1 MSLPITEDL
10 AEPERD
16 DGSAPAGDAT
26 RSAAIYPGD
35 SGLLPE
41 PARRALVQLL
51 TGPSLDAR
59 RHSRLW
65 PALLQYRELIESRL
79 SDLFLELILDLDR
92 QVAFTRQA
100 DTGELEAPILLRRSP
115 LTFLD
120 SALLLYLRQL
130 LVEADTRG
138 EPALLSLG
146 DMQEQL
152 GPYEPSDS
160 TDRVGFDKR
169 VRAAIEKAKKN
180 SLIGAIRGSE
190 GRFEIAATLKLL
202 FGAEEVATLTKIYE
216 NLSRE
221 TGDDAAT
228 QTPVRDG

>member
-1 MSLPITEDL
+1 MTSLPSTEDL
-10 AEPERD
+10 DEPRRD
-16 DGSAPAGDAT
+16 GESEQLDHTPE
-26 RSAAIYPGD
+26 AAALYAGD

-51 TGPSLDAR
+51 AGPSLDAR

-65 PALLQYRELIESRL
+65 PALTQHRELIQSRL
-79 SDLFLELILDLDR
+79 SDLFLELIVDDDR
-92 QVAFTRQA
+92 EVAFTRQA

-138 EPALLSLG
+138 EPALVSLG

-152 GPYEPSDS
+152 RLFEPGDS
-160 TDRVGFDKR
+160 TDRAGFDKR

-180 SLIGAIRGSE
+180 SLINAIRGSE
-190 GRFEIAATLKLL
+190 GRFEISATLKLL
-202 FGAEEVATLTKIYE
+202 FGAEEVTALAGIYDA
-216 NLSRE
+216 LSR
-221 TGDDAAT
+221 DS
-228 QTPVRDG
+228 DGEARSEALL

>member
-1 MSLPITEDL
+1 MTNLSGSPDEESRQADGESEQ
-10 AEPERD
+10 APE
-16 DGSAPAGDAT
+16 AT
-26 RSAAIYPGD
+26 RAAALYPGD
-35 SGLLPE
+35 TGLLPE

-51 TGPSLDAR
+51 MGPSLDAR

-65 PALLQYRELIESRL
+65 PVLLQYQELIETRL
-79 SDLFLELILDLDR
+79 SDLFLELILDVDH

-138 EPALLSLG
+138 EPALVSLG

-152 GPYEPSDS
+152 
-160 TDRVGFDKR
+160 
-169 VRAAIEKAKKN
+169 
-180 SLIGAIRGSE
+180 
-190 GRFEIAATLKLL
+190 KLL
-202 FGAEEVATLTKIYE
+202 FGTEEVAALTGIYE
-216 NLSRE
+216 KL
-221 TGDDAAT
+221 T
-228 QTPVRDG
+228 QESASGA